1 MTLNDP
7 NRLSKIEDL
16 KSKLF
21 SKNYK
26 TRIEHR
32 DSFTRVELK
41 DVNDSWNSGLR
52 GTESVNSKF
61 FMHTS
66 LFKKFFIFSSIFF
79 ILTLAYGGYMFFL
92 GGNVVSNDNIEITVL
107 GNTFVAGGEE
117 LPLQISITNKN
128 NSALELV
135 DLVLEYPKSSD
146 GSPGDTERNRIS
158 LGTIPPG
165 TVRNEN
171 IKVVL
176 FGEQG
181 SVRPIKMTLEY
192 RVEGSNA
199 IFIKEKIYEVNINST
214 PLDITVS
221 APSIISPNQEMT
233 LGIKSTF
240 NSTEVL
246 PNMIIKVDYPV
257 GFQFISSEPTPSLG
271 NNVWVLGDM
280 SPGVSKNISVLGK
293 MLDVFDGE
301 EKTFRIAGG
310 SQSTKDKSLIDI
322 VFNSLGHTVAIA
334 RPSIEASLFVN
345 GIYQREYAVN
355 SRGVISGEIRWV
367 NNMDTRISDLIIRAQ
382 ISGNAV
388 DERTIRPDRGFYD
401 SATDTIVW
409 DKNTQSRFSSVNPG
423 DAGSV
428 SFDLS
433 PVSLFSTSGTVVPSP
448 SIRVD
453 VSISG
458 KQTVEGY
465 ETQNLSNGEVKNI
478 KIITDLA
485 LASKALYYS
494 GPFTNTGPIPPKV
507 ETETTYTIVWTLS
520 NTSNPVS
527 KAVAKATLPS
537 WMRFVGNI
545 SPASADMSYNA
556 STREVVWNIG
566 NVPKSTGLGANPKE
580 VAFKVALSPSL
591 SQLGSNPVIINDV
604 VLTGHDDFANV
615 DLRVSKASLS
625 TRLSGDPA
633 FPPNGD
639 RVVE

>member
-26 TRIEHR
+26 THIEHR
-32 DSFTRVELK
+32 DSFTK
-41 DVNDSWNSGLR
+41 IDAGDVNDSWNSRIDGAE
-52 GTESVNSKF
+52 GTNSKF

-79 ILTLAYGGYMFFL
+79 LLTLAYGGYMFFL
-92 GGNVVSNDNIEITVL
+92 GGNIVSNDNIEMEVL

-117 LPLQISITNKN
+117 LPLQIIITNRN
-128 NSALELV
+128 NSALESV

-146 GSPGDTERNRIS
+146 GSLGDTERSRTS

-171 IKVVL
+171 IKIVL

-214 PLDITVS
+214 PIDIVVS
-221 APSIISPNQEMT
+221 APTTISPNQDMNLDIRST
-233 LGIKSTF
+233 L
-240 NSTEVL
+240 NSTEVISG
-246 PNMIIKVDYPV
+246 MIVKVDYPV
-257 GFQFISSEPTPSLG
+257 GFQFVSSVPAPSVG
-271 NNVWVLGDM
+271 NNVWLLGDL
-280 SPGVSKNISVLGK
+280 SPGAINNISVSGK
-293 MLDVFDGE
+293 MVDVFDGE
-301 EKTFRIAGG
+301 TKTFRIASGT
-310 SQSTKDKSLIDI
+310 QSTRDKSLVGV

-334 RPSIEASLFVN
+334 RPSIEASLFIN
-345 GIYQREYAVN
+345 GVYQREYAVN
-355 SRGVISGEIRWV
+355 SKGTITGDIRWV
-367 NNMDTRISDLIIRAQ
+367 NNMDTRISDLVISAK

-388 DERTIRPDRGFYD
+388 DERTIRADRGFYD

-409 DKNTQSRFSSVNPG
+409 DKNNQSRFSSVNPG

-428 SFDLS
+428 SFSLS
-433 PVSLFSTSGTVVPSP
+433 PVSLFSTSGTVVSSP
-448 SIRVD
+448 SIIVD
-453 VSISG
+453 VSITG
-458 KQTVEGY
+458 KQTIEGY
-465 ETQNLSNGEVKNI
+465 ETQNLSNGESKNI
-478 KIITDLA
+478 KVITDLA
-485 LASKALYYS
+485 LANKALYYS
-494 GPFTNTGPIPPKV
+494 GPFTNSGPIPPKV

-520 NTSNPVS
+520 NTSNSVS

-545 SPASADMSYNA
+545 SPSSADLSYNS
-556 STREVVWNIG
+556 STREITWNIG
-566 NVPKSTGLGANPKE
+566 NIPRSTGLGASPRE
-580 VAFKVALSPSL
+580 VAFKVGLSPSL
-591 SQLGSNPVIINDV
+591 SQLGSNPTLINDV

-615 DLRVSKASLS
+615 DLRVSRPPLS
-625 TRLSGDPA
+625 TRLSSDPA
-633 FPPNGD
+633 FPPGGD
-639 RVVE
+639 IVVE